1 MKNQCFIHKTKPLIL
16 FNETLDLFFFG
27 KRKISFGICRSCG
40 LIFQSESIEQ
50 SKMIKS
56 YSIDYNTDKFKSKKN
71 FSSLRCHL
79 DLNLFYGLLTKKIK
93 NWNEP
98 TSGTLVLYERKP
110 NRFDPNLLFS
120 LNFLSA

>member
-56 YSIDYNTDKFKSKKN
+56 YKEMVTYVDNLTKPSKSKIVAPDE
-71 FSSLRCHL
+71 RA
-79 DLNLFYGLLTKKIK
+79 
-93 NWNEP
+93 P
-98 TSGTLVLYERKP
+98 TSQFHIIQPQVVK
-110 NRFDPNLLFS
+110 
-120 LNFLSA
+120 